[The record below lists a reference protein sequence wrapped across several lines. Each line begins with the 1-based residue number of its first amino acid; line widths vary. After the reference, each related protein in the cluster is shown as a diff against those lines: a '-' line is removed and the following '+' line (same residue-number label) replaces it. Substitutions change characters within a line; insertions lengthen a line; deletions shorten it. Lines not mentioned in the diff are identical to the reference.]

1 MPAVEFESDA
11 EYQRWRADHPDG
23 FVVNARRSR
32 SPDYM
37 MLHRASCRHISEP
50 SHETSPGGFT
60 ERNYIKVGALDI
72 ESLREW
78 AARHGRTDPPF
89 SNECSHCRPTG

>member
-1 MPAVEFESDA
+1 MPPVEFDSDG
-11 EYQRWRADHPDG
+11 EYQRWLADNPHG
-23 FVVNARRSR
+23 FVVNTRRAR

-60 ERNYIKVGALDI
+60 ERIYIKVCAPDI
-72 ESLREW
+72 EALREW
-78 AARHGRTDPPF
+78 ASQHGRTDGSF
-89 SNECSHCRPTG
+89 SNECSHCKPTG